1 MMIIAT
7 IVKMKLMMKRI
18 ILVQIVVN
26 MKLDAMEGFAAVVKR
41 RNTDGETIFNQINI
55 LFLTLN

>member
-1 MMIIAT
+1 MIIAT

-26 MKLDAMEGFAAVVKR
+26 MKLGAMEGSAVSVKR
-41 RNTDGETIFNQINI
+41 RNMDGK
-55 LFLTLN
+55 LF